1 MHNHS
6 SFFMHLRWH
15 VSSTI
20 ATTCRNPVKQC
31 LIVQNPAS
39 VPISTVSKGNF
50 LHQPTTNYSKCFDT
64 QFHPA
69 GGKKTWPCKQQ
80 RVQKLWGK
88 FKDLSPPPPKKWS
101 CFQII
106 LQPNVSTKNRL
117 FLRDKWLSFCLSY
130 LQRSRRSELVAVE
143 TNRKTKTGSIRDLDS
158 ILDDP
163 IWL

>member
-1 MHNHS
+1 MGWVSTNRFIEIPMHNHS

-15 VSSTI
+15 VFATI

-69 GGKKTWPCKQQ
+69 GKKNHDL
-80 RVQKLWGK
+80 VIQKKK
-88 FKDLSPPPPKKWS
+88 FPKITGEVYGPTSLPPKKKWS
-101 CFQII
+101 WFQTI
-106 LQPNVSTKNRL
+106 LQPNGSTKNRL
-117 FLRDKWLSFCLSY
+117 SCGTSGSVFVCPTCRGRAAASWLQLR
-130 LQRSRRSELVAVE
+130 
-143 TNRKTKTGSIRDLDS
+143 
-158 ILDDP
+158 P
-163 IWL
+163 

>member
-69 GGKKTWPCKQQ
+69 GGI
-80 RVQKLWGK
+80 QKHDLVNNK
-88 FKDLSPPPPKKWS
+88 EFKNYGGSLRTSLPSPKKMVVFS
-101 CFQII
+101 NHTSAKCFHKK
-106 LQPNVSTKNRL
+106 SS

-143 TNRKTKTGSIRDLDS
+143 TIERQRQGVSE
-158 ILDDP
+158 
-163 IWL
+163 IWTAF